1 MCMKTAISIPD
12 SIFNA
17 AEKLANRLGFSRSEL
32 YATAVAEYLQKHR
45 NDGVTKKLDEIYS
58 KESSQLESGVQALQ
72 SASINEDEWQ

>member
-32 YATAVAEYLQKHR
+32 YAKAVAEYLQKHR
-45 NDGVTKKLDEIYS
+45 NEGITKELDKIYS
-58 KESSQLESGVQALQ
+58 TESSQLDPGIQALQ
-72 SASINEDEWQ
+72 TASIDKDEW